1 MATTSIRARLR
12 HPFLRVTRD
21 ERGFETAE
29 TAIVLPVLLL
39 LILGLVQ
46 GGLWYHGTN
55 LVQAA
60 AVNAYE
66 SARLYGATTA
76 DGVSAGST
84 TAEQAGGMLTDV
96 NVTVTRNGNE
106 ITANVTATTP
116 GLLPGVNTIVTKTVT
131 GPVERWVP

>member
-1 MATTSIRARLR
+1 MASIRARLL
-12 HPFLRVTRD
+12 HPLRRMGRD

-29 TAIVLPVLLL
+29 TAIVLPMLL
-39 LILGLVQ
+39 LIIFAIIQ

-66 SARLYGATTA
+66 AARLYDGNTA
-76 DGVSAGST
+76 DGVNAGT
-84 TAEQAGGMLTDV
+84 ATAEQTGGMLTDV
-96 NVTVTRNGNE
+96 TVDVERNATE
-106 ITANVTATTP
+106 VTATVTAVTP
-116 GLLPGVNTIVTKTVT
+116 GLIPGVNTTVTKTIT

>member
-1 MATTSIRARLR
+1 MSSIRARLH
-12 HPFLRVTRD
+12 HPFRRVMRD

-55 LVQAA
+55 LVQAS

-66 SARLYGATTA
+66 SARLYGASTA
-76 DGVSAGST
+76 AGVNAGT
-84 TAEQAGGMLTDV
+84 ATAEQTGGMLT
-96 NVTVTRNGNE
+96 NISVTVTRNGNE
-106 ITANVTATTP
+106 VTAAVTATTP
-116 GLLPGVNTIVTKTVT
+116 GLLPGVNTTVTKTVT

>member
-1 MATTSIRARLR
+1 MSSIRAHLH
-12 HPFLRVTRD
+12 HPFRRVMRD

-29 TAIVLPVLLL
+29 TALVLPVLLL

-55 LVQAA
+55 LVQAS

-66 SARLYGATTA
+66 SARLYGASTA
-76 DGVSAGST
+76 DGVNAGTT
-84 TAEQAGGMLTDV
+84 TAEQSGGMLTDIVV
-96 NVTVTRNGNE
+96 NVTRNGNE
-106 ITANVTATTP
+106 VTATVTATTP
-116 GLLPGVNTIVTKTVT
+116 GLLPGVNTSVTKTVT

>member
-1 MATTSIRARLR
+1 MSSIRARLR
-12 HPFLRVTRD
+12 HPFRQVMRD

-39 LILGLVQ
+39 LILGIVQ

-66 SARLYGATTA
+66 SARLYGATSA
-76 DGVSAGST
+76 DGINAGTT
-84 TAEQAGGMLTDV
+84 TAEQTGGMLTDITV
-96 NVTVTRNGNE
+96 SVTRTGTE
-106 ITANVTATTP
+106 VTATVTATTP
-116 GLLPGVNTIVTKTVT
+116 GLLPGVNTTVTKTIT

>member
-1 MATTSIRARLR
+1 MASIRARL
-12 HPFLRVTRD
+12 LRPLRRAGRD

-29 TAIVLPVLLL
+29 TVIVLPALLL
-39 LILGLVQ
+39 LILAIVQ

-66 SARLYGATTA
+66 AARLYDATTA
-76 DGVSAGST
+76 DGVTAG
-84 TAEQAGGMLTDV
+84 TATADQAGGMLTSV
-96 NVTVTRNGNE
+96 NVNVDRNVTE
-106 ITANVTATTP
+106 VTATVTAITP
-116 GLLPGVNTIVTKTVT
+116 GLIPGVNTTVTKTIT

>member
-1 MATTSIRARLR
+1 MASIRARLL
-12 HPFLRVTRD
+12 HPLRRVGRD

-29 TAIVLPVLLL
+29 TIIVLPMLLL
-39 LILGLVQ
+39 FIFAIVQ

-66 SARLYGATTA
+66 AARLFDGNTA
-76 DGVSAGST
+76 DGVDAGT
-84 TAEQAGGMLTDV
+84 ATAEQAGGMLSNVSV
-96 NVTVTRNGNE
+96 NVERNATE
-106 ITANVTATTP
+106 VTATVTAVTP
-116 GLLPGVNTIVTKTVT
+116 GLLPGVNATVTKTIV